1 MTRPVTMRQIAELAG
16 VSIGT
21 VSHVINETAAVRPKL
36 RDRVLEAIHSLGYQ
50 PSALARGLRRNQTNM
65 LGMVIPDI
73 TNPFFPGVVRG
84 VEDVAFRRS
93 FRVILCNADNDPSK
107 EASYVRELRSYHI
120 AGLLIIPAA
129 SADIASHLR
138 AYASASVPVV
148 CIDRVPEGW
157 KGDAVLVA
165 NEEGSYLVTRHLIQ
179 MGHRRLAVITG
190 PLKLNNA
197 AERLKGF
204 TRALQEAHLS
214 VDPEF
219 VQEARFDAP
228 SGYQAAVRLLRML
241 PRPTAIFASNDL
253 MAFGT
258 LQATRE
264 LGLRCPE
271 DVSIAGFDSL
281 EFSSLTDPSL
291 TSVYQPGY
299 QLGATAARLLLQRVD
314 GMRFAPKKLLLPTEL
329 RKRNS
334 VGPPQATVESSELPS
349 RASQRS
355 ARGK

>member
-84 VEDVAFRRS
+84 VEDVAFKRS

-204 TRALQEAHLS
+204 TRALQEAHLALE
-214 VDPEF
+214 PEF
-219 VQEARFDAP
+219 VQEARFERAGVFP
-228 SGYQAAVRLLRML
+228 YSFEPGTPATRTA
-241 PRPTAIFASNDL
+241 PRPCATGTGPGTA
-253 MAFGT
+253 
-258 LQATRE
+258 
-264 LGLRCPE
+264 P
-271 DVSIAGFDSL
+271 V
-281 EFSSLTDPSL
+281 
-291 TSVYQPGY
+291 
-299 QLGATAARLLLQRVD
+299 
-314 GMRFAPKKLLLPTEL
+314 LP
-329 RKRNS
+329 
-334 VGPPQATVESSELPS
+334 GPPSVWASAAACVPDRVRKWPSVIATIEP
-349 RASQRS
+349 R
-355 ARGK
+355 

>member
-1 MTRPVTMRQIAELAG
+1 
-16 VSIGT
+16 
-21 VSHVINETAAVRPKL
+21 
-36 RDRVLEAIHSLGYQ
+36 
-50 PSALARGLRRNQTNM
+50 
-65 LGMVIPDI
+65 
-73 TNPFFPGVVRG
+73 
-84 VEDVAFRRS
+84 
-93 FRVILCNADNDPSK
+93 
-107 EASYVRELRSYHI
+107 
-120 AGLLIIPAA
+120 
-129 SADIASHLR
+129 
-138 AYASASVPVV
+138 VV

-197 AERLKGF
+197 AERLKGY
-204 TRALQEAHLS
+204 TRALQEAHLA
-214 VDPEF
+214 VEPEF
-219 VQEARFDAP
+219 VQEARFDVP

-253 MAFGT
+253 MAFGA

-329 RKRNS
+329 KKRNS
-334 VGPPQATVESSELPS
+334 VGPPQAAVPEAVEPPA
-349 RASQRS
+349 RASQRR